1 MPASIAIRS
10 LGSILSH
17 EIRCL
22 FTAFPPSYGLLAWA
36 GFLPHIVDAL
46 AVTRDMAPIAVPG
59 PEEASAV
66 FDAFV
71 SYSLEF
77 AFFPDFAGNASAPNT
92 FSDNLLAN
100 IGALQGV
107 RPYIRVGG
115 NTQDYALYD
124 ESLPYAV
131 NGTYDFDRSRD
142 YPTTVYIG
150 PSFFESYGTF
160 ADTKFTHGF
169 NLGLGANRSEGWET
183 LKATVPLACRAIG
196 KDNLDVWEYGN
207 EPDLYSTSAQ
217 GPVRPPSWDEAAY
230 VAQWLNGTREIAR
243 VLAAACP
250 DFPAPPAFKAPSNG
264 GTANRLRA
272 PAQWAA
278 GLNAD
283 ANVALFSTH
292 NYISG
297 AESPGVTL
305 QGTLMNHT
313 RTVESV
319 RAHVREYA
327 NMTARFGHDAVPP
340 HILGEHNS
348 LYNQGKPGLSNSFGA
363 ALWGVDFN
371 LYAASQGIKRS
382 HMHMGTDYRYQSWQP
397 VHTNTTALGTKA
409 PYYGNIAVA
418 AFLAPPSCSSSS
430 SSSSCPPV
438 SVAHIPL
445 GNDGDDGHAAAYAAY
460 HGTAL
465 VRILLVDLHAYNST
479 VNGTGTTPD
488 PDPTREDRATFTHSF
503 AVPPSSWRDGG
514 LAGLR
519 RLRANGSDAVT
530 GVTWDGW
537 SYNHELD
544 GGRPVRLDNVTVGE
558 NALVDGG
565 RVVFTVSASEAVV
578 ISAPDSGCC

>member
-1 MPASIAIRS
+1 MSVALRTV
-10 LGSILSH
+10 GSVLADELH
-17 EIRCL
+17 CL
-22 FTAFPPSYGLLAWA
+22 FTTFSPVFNAVAWYSYLTNA
-36 GFLPHIVDAL
+36 VD
-46 AVTRDMAPIAVPG
+46 DMAVIGGIVPKPIPG
-59 PEEASAV
+59 PEKASPV

-71 SYSLEF
+71 SYSIEF
-77 AFFPDFAGNASAPNT
+77 AFFPDFAGNTSSPNT

-100 IGALQGV
+100 LGALQGV

-131 NGTYDFDRSRD
+131 DGTYDPERSRD
-142 YPTTVYIG
+142 YPTTIVIG
-150 PSFFESYGTF
+150 PSFFESYGALAHTR
-160 ADTKFTHGF
+160 FTHGF

-207 EPDLYSTSAQ
+207 EPDLFSTSAQ
-217 GPVRPPSWDEAAY
+217 GPVRPSSTWDEAAY
-230 VAQWLNGTREIAR
+230 VEQWLNGTREIAD
-243 VLAAACP
+243 VLAEACP
-250 DFPAPPAFKAPSNG
+250 DFPAPVFMAPSNA
-264 GTANRLRA
+264 GTANALRA

-278 GLNAD
+278 GLDAD
-283 ANVALFSTH
+283 GNVAVFSAH

-313 RTVESV
+313 RTVRSV
-319 RAHVREYA
+319 QAHVGKYA
-327 NMTARFGHDAVPP
+327 NLTARFDDVPP

-348 LYNQGKPGLSNSFGA
+348 LFNQGKPGLSNSFGA

-397 VHTNTTALGTKA
+397 VATETTPIGTKA

-418 AFLAPPSCSSSS
+418 AFLAPPKASSSS
-430 SSSSCPPV
+430 SSSVPV

-445 GNDGDDGHAAAYAAY
+445 DTDNELAAAYAAY
-460 HGTAL
+460 HGDTLA
-465 VRILLVDLHAYNST
+465 RILVVNLSPYNST
-479 VNGTGTTPD
+479 VNGTGTTPA
-488 PDPTREDRATFTHSF
+488 PSPGGRGAFGYSF
-503 AVPPSSWRDGG
+503 EVPWDAG
-514 LAGLR
+514 LATVR

-530 GVTWDGW
+530 GITWDGW

-544 GGRPVRLDNVTVGE
+544 GGRPVRLDNATVAEYAPVANGQV
-558 NALVDGG
+558 A
-565 RVVFTVSASEAVV
+565 FTAAASEVV
-578 ISAPDSGCC
+578 IVSPAGGCRKKRS